1 MTLNMKQIWVQKVT
15 VNEKVES
22 VFRDLREEDRL
33 LEIQKQND
41 YQRIL

>member
-1 MTLNMKQIWVQKVT
+1 

-33 LEIQKQND
+33 LEIQTQND
-41 YQRIL
+41 YQRIS